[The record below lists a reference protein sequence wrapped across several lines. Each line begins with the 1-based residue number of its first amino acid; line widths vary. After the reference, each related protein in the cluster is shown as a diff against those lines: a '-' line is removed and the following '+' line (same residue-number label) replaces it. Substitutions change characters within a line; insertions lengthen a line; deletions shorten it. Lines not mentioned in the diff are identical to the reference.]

1 MSNKR
6 ILKAYERFDYNGKI
20 VPGSLVLR
28 DRIPKNGKW
37 KEVQTY
43 QCCNQDPNCI
53 VFTIEATE
61 GNLDFWFRIGT
72 INDLGPNVTGTIT
85 WGDGVVDA
93 FSIPAEDDSRVLV
106 NHTFPNPG
114 SFSGTICVD
123 TPSRITQ
130 IEANI
135 ND

>member
-6 ILKAYERFDYNGKI
+6 ILKAYERYDYNGKV

-53 VFTIEATE
+53 YFTIEATE
-61 GNLDFWFRIGT
+61 GNLDFWFRVFVADDGGPDLTTT
-72 INDLGPNVTGTIT
+72 IN
-85 WGDGVVDA
+85 WGDGTVDV
-93 FSIPAEDDSRVLV
+93 ITHPADDSRLIP
-106 NHTFPNPG
+106 HTFPNPG
-114 SFSGTICVD
+114 SFSGTLCVD
-123 TPSRITQ
+123 TPSRVTR
-130 IEANI
+130 IEAII

>member
-6 ILKAYERFDYNGKI
+6 ILKAYERFDYNGKV

-43 QCCNQDPNCI
+43 QCCNNDPCI
-53 VFTIEATE
+53 YFTIEATE
-61 GNLDFWFRIGT
+61 GNLDFHFNLT
-72 INDLGPNVTGTIT
+72 CANDDGPELTGTIT
-85 WGDGVVDA
+85 WGDGEVDPI
-93 FSIPAEDDSRVLV
+93 SLPSDDFRYNY

-114 SFSGTICVD
+114 LFSGTICVT
-123 TPSRITQ
+123 TPSRLIQ
-130 IEANI
+130 IDAEI